1 MVRLLIALFL
11 CCQSAQDVKPGAEV
25 LAESGFELLRER
37 RVGLVVNHTARVGER
52 HLLGLVHEAPG
63 IEVGAIFGPE
73 HGLRGTEEAGDEVSD
88 GIDRETGAPVYSL
101 YGRVNR
107 PTPEMLE
114 GIDVLVFDI
123 QDIGARFYTYIST
136 MGLAMQ
142 SAAEA
147 GVPFVV
153 LDRPNPLGG
162 EYVSGFVLEPEHASF
177 VGRYPI
183 PVVHG
188 MTAGELAL
196 MIRGEAMLAGLQDL
210 ELTVVQAEGWL
221 RHMQWPDTGLP
232 WVATSPNIP
241 TFETALVYPGTCFFE
256 ATAASEGRGTNSPF
270 LLVGAP
276 WADSVHLAEELNG
289 RALPGVRFEAA
300 TFTPRPVPGMDTSPK
315 LSNRQL
321 GGIRLDITDL
331 RAFMPLETGMYVL
344 SAFYRMGGE
353 DLISRPSWLARLAGT
368 ERLAEMLSA
377 GENPDTIIRAWEHE
391 VDSFRRLR
399 APYLLY

>member
-1 MVRLLIALFL
+1 MIQLLFALT
-11 CCQSAQDVKPGAEV
+11 CCHPVQDVKTGAQV
-25 LAESGFELLRER
+25 LAESGFELLRDQR
-37 RVGLVVNHTARVGER
+37 IGLVVNHTARVGDR
-52 HLLGLVHEAPG
+52 HVISLVHEAPD

-73 HGLRGTEEAGDEVSD
+73 HGLRGTEEAGDGVSD
-88 GIDRETGAPVYSL
+88 GVDLETGAPVFSL
-101 YGRVNR
+101 YGRVNK
-107 PTPEMLE
+107 PTPAMLE
-114 GIDVLVFDI
+114 GIDALVFDI

-142 SAAEA
+142 AAAEA
-147 GVPFVV
+147 GIPFVV

-196 MIRGEAMLAGLQDL
+196 MVRGEAMLPGLEDL
-210 ELTVVQAEGWL
+210 DLTVIPAEGWL
-221 RHMQWPDTGLP
+221 RGMQWPDTGLP

-256 ATAASEGRGTNSPF
+256 ATAASEGRGTTSPF
-270 LLVGAP
+270 LLLGAP
-276 WADSVHLAEELNG
+276 WADGSLLAEELNG
-289 RALPGVRFEAA
+289 RALPGVRFEAVE
-300 TFTPRPVPGMDTSPK
+300 FTPRPVSGMDTSPK

-321 GGIRLDITDL
+321 GGIHLRITDR
-331 RAFMPLETGMYVL
+331 RAYLPLETGMYIL
-344 SAFYRMGGE
+344 SAFYRMGE
-353 DLISRPSWLARLAGT
+353 EALISRPAWLTRLAGT
-368 ERLAEMLSA
+368 ERLGELLLA
-377 GENPDTIIRAWEHE
+377 GDTPDTIIRAWEHD
-391 VDSFRRLR
+391 VDAFRELR

>member
-1 MVRLLIALFL
+1 MIRLLIALFL
-11 CCQSAQDVKPGAEV
+11 CCQSAQDVKTGAEV
-25 LAESGFELLRER
+25 LAESGFELLRNR

-52 HLLGLVHEAPG
+52 HLIGLVHEAPG

-88 GIDRETGAPVYSL
+88 GVDRETGAPVYSL

-107 PTPEMLE
+107 PTPEMLQ

-147 GVPFVV
+147 GIPFVV

-196 MIRGEAMLAGLQDL
+196 MIRGEAMLAGLDDL
-210 ELTVVQAEGWL
+210 DLTVVQADGWL
-221 RHMQWPDTGLP
+221 RSMQWPDTGLP

-276 WADSVHLAEELNG
+276 WADGVRLADELNG
-289 RALPGVRFEAA
+289 QALPGVRFEAA
-300 TFTPRPVPGMDTSPK
+300 SFTPRPVPGMDTSPK
-315 LSNRQL
+315 LSDLLL
-321 GGIRLDITDL
+321 GGIRLHITDR
-331 RAFMPLETGMYVL
+331 RAFMPLETGMYIL

-353 DLISRPSWLARLAGT
+353 ELVSRPAWLTRLAGT
-368 ERLAEMLSA
+368 ERLAELLFA
-377 GENPDTIIRAWEHE
+377 DETPDAIIRAWQHD
-391 VDSFRRLR
+391 VDSFRALR

>member
-11 CCQSAQDVKPGAEV
+11 CCQAAQDVKPGAEV

-101 YGRVNR
+101 YGRVTR

-377 GENPDTIIRAWEHE
+377 GENPRPTCSTEYRPPW
-391 VDSFRRLR
+391 LR
-399 APYLLY
+399 AATVWRK